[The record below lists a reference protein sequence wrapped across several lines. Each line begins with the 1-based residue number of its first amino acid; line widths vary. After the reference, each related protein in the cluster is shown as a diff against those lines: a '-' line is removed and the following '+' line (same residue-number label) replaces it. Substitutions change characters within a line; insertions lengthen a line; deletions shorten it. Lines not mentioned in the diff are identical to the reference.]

1 MTPRRMFY
9 ASISTRLFLVRA
21 FLRMGRYEEARRQ
34 FDLSKDEIARYGT
47 HATVED
53 LLAAYNAWNDRTK
66 KELQETF

>member
-1 MTPRRMFY
+1 
-9 ASISTRLFLVRA
+9 
-21 FLRMGRYEEARRQ
+21 MGRYEEARRQ